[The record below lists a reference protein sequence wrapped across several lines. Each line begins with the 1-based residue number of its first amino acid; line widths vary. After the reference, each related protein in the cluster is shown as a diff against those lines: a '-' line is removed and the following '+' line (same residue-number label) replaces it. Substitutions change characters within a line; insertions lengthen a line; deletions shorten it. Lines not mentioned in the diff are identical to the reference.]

1 MAEFRFPRK
10 HLLKFL
16 KSKNSKE
23 PSALYIHIPF
33 CASKCLYCDF
43 FSQPS
48 SDEEVMNKFIDAL
61 EKEFQA
67 FADLMSFNNVETVY
81 IGGGTPSHLSER
93 QLEKL
98 FSLLRRFLNINTVS
112 EFSFEA
118 NPESLTEEKVD
129 IAKDSGVTRISLG
142 FQSLNDEVLERLGR
156 VHTAKDCYRAAYS
169 VLDRNLSLNVDI
181 IYAIEGEDAES
192 LKRTLYAILRINPH
206 SVSAYALTLKEGSLK
221 ALKPKSADCACED
234 YKLICSALNSG
245 GFEHYEVS
253 NWARTGFR
261 CRHNLKYWRRDDYL
275 GLGPSAASLI
285 DSLRFQNSSSLDEY
299 NANNSIYEVEE
310 LTEEQ
315 AELEELY
322 LSLRTSDGISL
333 QRLEKLRIVSDI
345 NTKLESIKS
354 EGLLEL
360 HSDRVTLTE
369 EGMFVLDSIVRY
381 LID

>member
-33 CASKCLYCDF
+33 CTSKCLYCDF

-48 SDEEVMNKFIDAL
+48 SDEEVVNKFIDAL

-98 FSLLRRFLNINTVS
+98 FSLLRKFLNINTVS

-156 VHTAKDCYRAAYS
+156 VHNAKDCFRAASS

-181 IYAIEGEDAES
+181 IYAIEGEDVES
-192 LKRTLYAILRINPH
+192 LKRTLDAILKINPH
-206 SVSAYALTLKEGSLK
+206 SVSAYALTLKEGSMK
-221 ALKPKSADCACED
+221 ALKPKSADCAYED
-234 YKLICSALNSG
+234 YKLICSALNSS

-261 CRHNLKYWRRDDYL
+261 CRHNLKYWGRDDYL

-299 NANNSIYEVEE
+299 NANNSVYEVEE

-315 AELEELY
+315 AELE
-322 LSLRTSDGISL
+322 
-333 QRLEKLRIVSDI
+333 
-345 NTKLESIKS
+345 
-354 EGLLEL
+354 
-360 HSDRVTLTE
+360 
-369 EGMFVLDSIVRY
+369 F
-381 LID
+381 